1 MIKRKVKS
9 WKNYVLVEKT
19 APDGYW
25 KAEKVT
31 FTVSLD
37 GRVDQVKMYDRPT
50 EVKVEKRKWREQKGD
65 GEFKRCPP
73 EDLMRLER

>member
-1 MIKRKVKS
+1 M
-9 WKNYVLVEKT
+9 LVEKT

-50 EVKVEKRKWREQKGD
+50 EVQVEKRKWREQKGD
-65 GEFKRCPP
+65 SE
-73 EDLMRLER
+73 L